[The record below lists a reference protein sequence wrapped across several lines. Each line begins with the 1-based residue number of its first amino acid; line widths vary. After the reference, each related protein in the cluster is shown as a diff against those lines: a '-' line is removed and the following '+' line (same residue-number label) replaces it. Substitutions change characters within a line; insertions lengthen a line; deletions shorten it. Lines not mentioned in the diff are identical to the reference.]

1 MKKLI
6 FLMSF
11 TLLSLVGYSQVP
23 TPISVGNLTTN
34 VCLGTLKVYGDQPI
48 DPAATYVFTVD
59 NSETINLITSGDQ
72 AEIAWDIP
80 GTFIVTLTKT
90 LNGCVTVMT
99 TTINVTNSATGTI
112 NPQALCEGSGAT
124 PLTGVNL
131 GTGIV
136 YSGTGVTGTNFN
148 PSGLAPGAYIITAT
162 GTDASGCPVNSTGT
176 ITITPLPTIILNS
189 N

>member
-1 MKKLI
+1 
-6 FLMSF
+6 MSF

-34 VCLGTLKVYGDQPI
+34 VCLGTVKVYGDQPI

-59 NSETINLITSGDQ
+59 NSETINLITAGDQ
-72 AEIAWDIP
+72 AQIAWDIP

-90 LNGCVTVMT
+90 LNGCVTIMS
-99 TTINVTNSATGTI
+99 TTINVTNSSTGTI
-112 NPQALCEGSGAT
+112 DPQALCQGSGTIA
-124 PLTGVNL
+124 LTGVSL
-131 GTGIV
+131 
-136 YSGTGVTGTNFN
+136 GTGVTFSGNGVSGSNFD
-148 PSGLAPGAYIITAT
+148 PSGLAPGAYIVTAT
-162 GTDASGCPVNSTGT
+162 GTDAQGCPVNSTGI